1 MGGTLQGF
9 SRTKTFDKKSVQE
22 TKLARV
28 LTTFD
33 LTFLGVGSTLGAGVY
48 VVTGDVARQIAGPG
62 VIFSFLIAGIASVL
76 SGLCYAE
83 FGARVPKAG
92 SAYIYSYVT
101 VGELC
106 AFIIGWNLFLEYMI
120 GAAAVARAWSA
131 YFNSL
136 VGGAVSRGLTSAFG
150 RLHTPGL
157 SHYLDIFALSLAVII
172 AGVLAIGVRKS
183 TRFQGTIT
191 FINMGVMVFIVV
203 LGAFHAKFENWNK
216 NFLPFGVT
224 GVLSGSATA
233 FFAFVGFDVIAS
245 TGEEAK
251 NPSKAI
257 PLSIVLSL
265 AICYVGYSGVAA
277 VVTLMVPY
285 NQLDPDAALPR
296 AFEQSGVWWAK
307 YIISVGALCG
317 LTASL
322 TGALFPLPRLLYAM
336 ATDGLIFPSFG
347 WVNKRTETPLFS
359 TFFAGALAG
368 ILAMVFELSSL
379 VEMMSIGT
387 LQAYTIVATS
397 VLLLRY
403 QPGDLSTSDKSAS
416 PVDVTGAIAREPTER
431 SGHLVSLCVCI
442 LFLDMFGIS
451 SLFVFGMKFMMKG
464 HFWFIV
470 LAFALMAV
478 LVSAITVIVLQPQ
491 NKIPLPFKVPLVPFI
506 PLLCMFVNI
515 YLMMELSVITWVRFG
530 VWMFV
535 GKSTRFLLPIKV

>member
-1 MGGTLQGF
+1 MGAALHGF
-9 SRTKTFDKKSVQE
+9 SRTKTFDATSMQE

-48 VVTGDVARQIAGPG
+48 VVTGDVARDIAGPG
-62 VIFSFLIAGIASVL
+62 VVLSFVIAGVASVL

-92 SAYIYSYVT
+92 SSYIYSYVT

-120 GAAAVARAWSA
+120 GAAAVARAWSS

-136 VGGAVSRGLTSAFG
+136 IGNRMSKALTNVFG
-150 RLHTPGL
+150 SITTPGL
-157 SHYLDIFALSLAVII
+157 SHYPDIFSLLLSVVISI
-172 AGVLAIGVRKS
+172 VLAIGVKRS
-183 TRFQGTIT
+183 SRFQGAIT
-191 FINMGVMVFIVV
+191 FVNMAVIVFIVIV
-203 LGAFHAKFENWNK
+203 GAFHAKTENWKN
-216 NFLPFGVT
+216 NFLPYGFT

-251 NPSKAI
+251 NPSRAI
-257 PLSIVLSL
+257 PLSIVMSL
-265 AICYVGYSGVAA
+265 FLCSLGYCGVAS
-277 VVTLMVPY
+277 VVTLLVPY
-285 NQLDPDAALPR
+285 DKLDLDAALPR
-296 AFEQSGVWWAK
+296 AFESAGVNWAK

-322 TGALFPLPRLLYAM
+322 TGAMFPLPRLLYAM
-336 ATDGLIFPSFG
+336 ATDGLIFKPFG
-347 WVNKRTETPLFS
+347 WVNKKTETPLFS
-359 TFFAGALAG
+359 TFLSG
-368 ILAMVFELSSL
+368 ILAGTLAMMFELSSL

-403 QPGDLSTSDKSAS
+403 QPNVLGAKSES
-416 PVDVTGAIAREPTER
+416 PVNSKGQIEREPTER
-431 SGHLVSLCVCI
+431 TGKLASGAICI
-442 LFLDMFGIS
+442 LFLDMFGLSALSIY
-451 SLFVFGMKFMMKG
+451 GMKQLHHGNFG
-464 HFWFIV
+464 LIV
-470 LAFALMAV
+470 IGLAMLAV
-478 LVSAITVIVLQPQ
+478 LVSAVTVIVLQPQ
-491 NKIPLPFKVPLVPFI
+491 NKHPLPFKVPCVPFL
-506 PLLCMFVNI
+506 PLLSMFVNI
-515 YLMMELSVITWVRFG
+515 YLMMELSPITWIRFG

-535 GKSTRFLLPIKV
+535 GK